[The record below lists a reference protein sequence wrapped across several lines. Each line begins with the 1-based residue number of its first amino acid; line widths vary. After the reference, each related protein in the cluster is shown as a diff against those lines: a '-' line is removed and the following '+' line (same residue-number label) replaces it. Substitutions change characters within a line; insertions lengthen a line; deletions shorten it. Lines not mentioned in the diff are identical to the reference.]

1 MKRWIKS
8 TFLLFLA
15 LPFVFGS
22 SRQNLEEKCNF
33 VCQASDCS
41 DENDCGYSGKD
52 FKCDFEDAGM
62 CGWQDTSLNAAVY
75 SWERR
80 QRGETLPDS
89 GPSSDY
95 TIGTATGSFV
105 GVSEVNSQHGSTA
118 VLISPTM
125 RESSAT
131 CRLRLRYFLWDSGQ
145 TGLGSTPLWASIV
158 YPDATEAVVWRP
170 EATSIRAW
178 REGNIFLGRIPTAFQ
193 IQFHSQRSHGQ
204 TGDVAIDQLEFLDCA
219 LPSPGGECPAGTMRC
234 TNEVCVEERLVCD
247 GTDDCGDGT
256 DELSCGGLC
265 NFDEGLCEWN
275 LLTLSKLKWIRT
287 NQENI
292 SLSDPRKGPGRDHS
306 NNSVTGHFLYVTVP
320 DAGLSNDWASFQSHP
335 LEPTNSSHPC
345 KMVMYT
351 HQFGP
356 RSGGLTVLVADR
368 KIYPVWERGGAL
380 GDVWVKAEVEIVTS
394 SVFQIVIMAAIRDSS
409 YGGIAIDSIRLS
421 PDCRKASENNTLA
434 EFPKPPK
441 NPCVEADKMC
451 DFTPDCAHKE
461 DEAKCGD
468 FSYPEGSSGWTD
480 TSIGSQG
487 WDLYKNS
494 TSKEEYLYLVEASGQ
509 QLTEAQTRTPLLG
522 PTGPAC
528 TLSFDFALTGNL
540 DHIGEL
546 SVRVIDSMLGLQPGL
561 WEFIGKTGT
570 EGEAWQQVNLTI
582 GARKHRFQL
591 AFEARA
597 VKLSPPTMIKVRNV
611 SFLNCYA
618 RYFPLSPTG
627 LSCNFEDDLCGWY
640 QDNSDNFDWT
650 LLRGMDHTIGI
661 GRSPTVDVWSP
672 SLRGLS
678 GRLISYT
685 QPPRSTAYCLSFFY
699 KLYGPDA
706 GTLNVKLADK
716 VDFEKLLWTRSGAHG
731 NLWHE
736 AHCPVP
742 AQITEFQLIFEVV
755 RSGFDGRVAIDDV
768 SFVNRECAIPRMCS
782 FEDQRCGFT
791 SSGDVLWLHR
801 NGHTS
806 SSIGPRTDH
815 TLETSMGFYM
825 MARADILSAGQTTV
839 LVSPVHPGNAKTECV
854 QFWYYMGGETPG
866 SLTLYMKLVSGR
878 REKIFSN
885 SLNQGDMWRHASG
898 NISGGGENWQLE
910 FEVTGAGGKD
920 SYVAVDDILISAHP
934 CQRQDSTCTLERG
947 LCTWSNT
954 QNMNRDSLDWE
965 LTSSELEKHYP
976 VPHEDHTLGTE
987 RGHFLFL
994 SSSNRTAIHENAHLL
1009 SPHLPPTKGTC
1020 LKFWAFMPHSSDSTL
1035 KVWTITGGHL
1045 KELLVVT
1052 EVGALWKRF
1061 DINIIS
1067 PEEYQ
1072 IVLEGIKGASGFVAL
1087 DDIEYTTGVNC
1098 DDQLVD
1104 PKPGSK
1110 QPDNA
1115 GGIAAS
1121 VIVVLLLIAT
1131 LIALLVYYLRT
1142 RQDAVAAPSSPPPS
1156 SAGAGFSNETYGSEP
1171 TQPDRVMVQTVEN
1184 HPMAAG
1190 FNNISISADFSEKE
1204 VA

>member
-1 MKRWIKS
+1 
-8 TFLLFLA
+8 
-15 LPFVFGS
+15 
-22 SRQNLEEKCNF
+22 CNF

-41 DENDCGYSGKD
+41 DENDCARQGYSGKD

-95 TIGTATGSFV
+95 TTGTATGSFV

-131 CRLRLRYFLWDSGQ
+131 CRLRLRYFLWDSGR
-145 TGLGSTPLWASIV
+145 GRCLAVKMSN
-158 YPDATEAVVWRP
+158 DATEAVVWRP

-193 IQFHSQRSHGQ
+193 IRFHSQRSLGQ

-234 TNEVCVEERLVCD
+234 INEVCVEERLVCD

-256 DELSCGGLC
+256 DELSCGSAGGLC

-461 DEAKCGD
+461 DEAKCGVWD

-494 TSKEEYLYLVEASGQ
+494 TSKVVSVCVAEEYLYLVEASGQ

-540 DHIGEL
+540 DHI
-546 SVRVIDSMLGLQPGL
+546 
-561 WEFIGKTGT
+561 
-570 EGEAWQQVNLTI
+570 
-582 GARKHRFQL
+582 
-591 AFEARA
+591 
-597 VKLSPPTMIKVRNV
+597 
-611 SFLNCYA
+611 
-618 RYFPLSPTG
+618 G

-815 TLETSMGFYM
+815 TLETSMGEGFYM

-866 SLTLYMKLVSGR
+866 SLTLYMKLLSGR

-947 LCTWSNT
+947 LCTWTNT

-1020 LKFWAFMPHSSDSTL
+1020 LKFWAFMPHSCKKSNRPTFCLINAADSTL

-1104 PKPGSK
+1104 PKPVGSK

-1131 LIALLVYYLRT
+1131 L
-1142 RQDAVAAPSSPPPS
+1142 
-1156 SAGAGFSNETYGSEP
+1156 
-1171 TQPDRVMVQTVEN
+1171 
-1184 HPMAAG
+1184 
-1190 FNNISISADFSEKE
+1190 
-1204 VA
+1204 